1 MKVTKY
7 QTYWSIISLDVSDCK
22 LTDATGSSLVKFLK
36 ANPYIIKVRIGK
48 NKINYKILLKIEEML
63 SVNQNFN
70 AQIAS
75 SEIVT
80 EYAKLVEYLE
90 KNLKNE
96 DSIKEKIKITA

>member
-1 MKVTKY
+1 
-7 QTYWSIISLDVSDCK
+7 
-22 LTDATGSSLVKFLK
+22 
-36 ANPYIIKVRIGK
+36 
-48 NKINYKILLKIEEML
+48 ML